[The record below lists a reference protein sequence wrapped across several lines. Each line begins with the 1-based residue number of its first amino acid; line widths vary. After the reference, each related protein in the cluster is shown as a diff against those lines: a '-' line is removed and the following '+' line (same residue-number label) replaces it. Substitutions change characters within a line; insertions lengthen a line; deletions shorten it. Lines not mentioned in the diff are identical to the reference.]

1 MWRGRPSTQTDSV
14 LALFSLAD
22 VPLTRSLSLDPDVLV
37 RVVGADRIGGIHSAG
52 VREVDVFHDLD
63 PTLGGPT
70 MEAVGALLRDSL
82 ARRVRLWV
90 AAVDSEDLPR
100 LQELFG
106 GALEVAGPAAP
117 VPEHWRLRLPEAAE
131 LTPVAISPS
140 TLVRVKLAGSDAD
153 RAWIRRHLEGVDSTR
168 LSRADF
174 AALQAGGVDILI
186 RSDLY
191 RTLHSPGFWAYA
203 VVMAYSLCRA
213 LPVLWVPHFT
223 GSIWVL
229 WGIDVVT
236 AVPYTWGVVTLVA
249 GRTLGRRLFGLVVTL
264 VTLMAPYV
272 YFWTH
277 GSGHPPIVDVVI
289 GLLIAGAVLLEVGR
303 WLRDRRV
310 AAIVRGPHSTGPVQR
325 PTEAG
330 RSSIVG

>member
-37 RVVGADRIGGIHSAG
+37 RVGGADRIGGIHSAG

-63 PTLGGPT
+63 PALG
-70 MEAVGALLRDSL
+70 
-82 ARRVRLWV
+82 
-90 AAVDSEDLPR
+90 
-100 LQELFG
+100 
-106 GALEVAGPAAP
+106 GPAAP

-310 AAIVRGPHSTGPVQR
+310 AAVVRGR
-325 PTEAG
+325 PRDETSCSLA
-330 RSSIVG
+330 S